1 LIYALKKFFDTNYNV
16 KLLIFIE
23 IIKMI
28 SILKKTL
35 PKKFKTFLKK
45 FRKFNS
51 INNLDKKLLKYLNFK
66 DGFYIECG
74 ANDGVNQSNTWYFEK
89 ILKWRGILIEPNE
102 KLFKNLKN
110 NRSSKNIFKNVALV
124 SEDFKNKNEE
134 IYLSENNLESKLTN
148 VKNPINQKVVT
159 ETLNNILKE
168 FNVNKINFFSL
179 DVEGYEEEVLR
190 GLNLNIFDIDYILI
204 ETNNFDKINIML
216 KNSNYTL
223 QEKLSFHDYLFKKNK
238 HQKSL

>member
-1 LIYALKKFFDTNYNV
+1 
-16 KLLIFIE
+16 
-23 IIKMI
+23 MI
-28 SILKKTL
+28 SILKKIL
-35 PKKFKTFLKK
+35 PIKFKTFLKK

-89 ILKWRGILIEPNE
+89 SLNWRGILIEPN
-102 KLFKNLKN
+102 KQIFKELKK

-134 IYLSENNLESKLTN
+134 IYLTKNNLESKLTN
-148 VKNPINQKVVT
+148 VYNSINQKVAT

-168 FNVNKINFFSL
+168 FNINKINFFSL
-179 DVEGYEEEVLR
+179 DVEGYEDEVLR
-190 GLNLNIFDIDYILI
+190 GLNLNSFDIDYILI
-204 ETNNFDKINIML
+204 ETNNLDKINSTL
-216 KNSNYTL
+216 KNFNYIL
-223 QEKLSFHDYLFKKNK
+223 QENLSFHDYLFKKNK
-238 HQKSL
+238 L

>member
-1 LIYALKKFFDTNYNV
+1 
-16 KLLIFIE
+16 
-23 IIKMI
+23 MI
-28 SILKKTL
+28 SILKKIL
-35 PKKFKTFLKK
+35 PSKFKTFLKK

-89 ILKWRGILIEPNE
+89 ILNWRGILIEPN
-102 KLFKNLKN
+102 KKSFKNLKN

-134 IYLSENNLESKLTN
+134 IYLIENNLESKLTN
-148 VKNPINQKVVT
+148 DKNSINQKVVT

-168 FNVNKINFFSL
+168 QNINKINLFSL
-179 DVEGYEEEVLR
+179 DVEGYEEEVLK

-204 ETNNFDKINIML
+204 ETNNFGKINFML
-216 KNSNYTL
+216 KNCNYLL
-223 QEKLSFHDYLFKKNK
+223 QEKLSFHDYLFKKTSFKNNF
-238 HQKSL
+238 

>member
-148 VKNPINQKVVT
+148 VKNPTNQKVVT

>member
-1 LIYALKKFFDTNYNV
+1 
-16 KLLIFIE
+16 
-23 IIKMI
+23 MI
-28 SILKKTL
+28 SILKKIL
-35 PKKFKTFLKK
+35 PSKFKTFLKK

-89 ILKWRGILIEPNE
+89 ILNWTGILIEPN
-102 KLFKNLKN
+102 KKSFKNLKN
-110 NRSSKNIFKNVALV
+110 NRSSLNIFKNVALV

-148 VKNPINQKVVT
+148 DKNSINQKVVT

-168 FNVNKINFFSL
+168 FNVNKINLLSL

-204 ETNNFDKINIML
+204 ETNNFDKINFML
-216 KNSNYTL
+216 KNYNYTL
-223 QEKLSFHDYLFKKNK
+223 QEKLSFHDYLFKKTK
-238 HQKSL
+238 RQKSF

>member
-1 LIYALKKFFDTNYNV
+1 
-16 KLLIFIE
+16 
-23 IIKMI
+23 MI
-28 SILKKTL
+28 SILKKIFPT
-35 PKKFKTFLKK
+35 KFKTFLKK

-89 ILKWRGILIEPNE
+89 VLNWRGILIEPNQTS
-102 KLFKNLKN
+102 FKNLKN
-110 NRSSKNIFKNVALV
+110 NRSYTNIFKNVALV

-148 VKNPINQKVVT
+148 IANPLNQKVTT

-168 FNVNKINFFSL
+168 HNVNKINFFSL
-179 DVEGYEEEVLR
+179 DVEGYEEEVLK
-190 GLNLNIFDIDYILI
+190 GLNLNIFDIDYMLI
-204 ETNNFDKINIML
+204 ETNNFDKINFML
-216 KNSNYTL
+216 KNYNYIL
-223 QEKLSFHDYLFKKNK
+223 QEKLSFHDYLFKKK
-238 HQKSL
+238 L

>member
-1 LIYALKKFFDTNYNV
+1 
-16 KLLIFIE
+16 
-23 IIKMI
+23 MI
-28 SILKKTL
+28 SILKKIL
-35 PKKFKTFLKK
+35 PTKFKTFLKK

-89 ILKWRGILIEPNE
+89 ILNWRGILIEPNIE
-102 KLFKNLKN
+102 SFKNLKN

-124 SEDFKNKNEE
+124 SEDFKNKNED
-134 IYLSENNLESKLTN
+134 IYLIENNLESKLTN
-148 VKNPINQKVVT
+148 AVNPLSQKVAT

-168 FNVNKINFFSL
+168 LNINKINFFSL
-179 DVEGYEEEVLR
+179 DVEGYEEEVLK

-204 ETNNFDKINIML
+204 ETNNFDKINFML
-216 KNSNYTL
+216 KNCNYIL
-223 QEKLSFHDYLFKKNK
+223 QEKLSFHDYLFKKTSFKNNFK
-238 HQKSL
+238 NTNTGELNTE

>member
-1 LIYALKKFFDTNYNV
+1 
-16 KLLIFIE
+16 
-23 IIKMI
+23 MI
-28 SILKKTL
+28 SILKKIL
-35 PKKFKTFLKK
+35 PTKFKTFLKK

-51 INNLDKKLLKYLNFK
+51 INNLDKKLLKYLNFNN
-66 DGFYIECG
+66 GFYIECG

-89 ILKWRGILIEPNE
+89 VLNWRGILIEPN
-102 KLFKNLKN
+102 KTSFKNLKN
-110 NRSSKNIFKNVALV
+110 NRSSKNIFRNVALV

-148 VKNPINQKVVT
+148 IANPLSQKVAT

-168 FNVNKINFFSL
+168 LNVNKINFFSL
-179 DVEGYEEEVLR
+179 DVEGYEEEVLK

-204 ETNNFDKINIML
+204 ETNNFDKINFIL
-216 KNSNYTL
+216 KNFNYIL

-238 HQKSL
+238 L

>member
-1 LIYALKKFFDTNYNV
+1 
-16 KLLIFIE
+16 
-23 IIKMI
+23 MI
-28 SILKKTL
+28 SILKKIL
-35 PKKFKTFLKK
+35 PVKFKTFLKK

-66 DGFYIECG
+66 NGFYIECG

-89 ILKWRGILIEPNE
+89 VLNWRGILIEPN
-102 KLFKNLKN
+102 KTSFKNLKN

-148 VKNPINQKVVT
+148 IANPLSQKVAT

-168 FNVNKINFFSL
+168 LNVNKINFFSL
-179 DVEGYEEEVLR
+179 DVEGYEEEVLK

-204 ETNNFDKINIML
+204 ETNNFDKINFML
-216 KNSNYTL
+216 KNCNYIL
-223 QEKLSFHDYLFKKNK
+223 QEKLSFHDYLFKKTSFKNNFK
-238 HQKSL
+238 TLIPRS

>member
-1 LIYALKKFFDTNYNV
+1 
-16 KLLIFIE
+16 
-23 IIKMI
+23 MI
-28 SILKKTL
+28 SILKKIL
-35 PKKFKTFLKK
+35 PTKFKTLLKK

-89 ILKWRGILIEPNE
+89 VLNWTGILIEPN
-102 KLFKNLKN
+102 KTSFKNLKN

-148 VKNPINQKVVT
+148 AVNPLSQKVAT
-159 ETLNNILKE
+159 ETLNKILKE
-168 FNVNKINFFSL
+168 LNVNKINFFSL
-179 DVEGYEEEVLR
+179 DVEGYEEEVLK
-190 GLNLNIFDIDYILI
+190 GLNLDVFDIDYILI
-204 ETNNFDKINIML
+204 ETNNFDKINFLL
-216 KNSNYTL
+216 KNCNYIL

-238 HQKSL
+238 L

>member
-1 LIYALKKFFDTNYNV
+1 
-16 KLLIFIE
+16 
-23 IIKMI
+23 MI
-28 SILKKTL
+28 SILKRVL
-35 PKKFKTFLKK
+35 PVKFKTFLKK

-89 ILKWRGILIEPNE
+89 NLNWRGILIEPNKQIFE
-102 KLFKNLKN
+102 ELKK

-134 IYLSENNLESKLTN
+134 IYLTKKNLESKLTN
-148 VKNPINQKVVT
+148 VCTFPNQKVVT

-168 FNVNKINFFSL
+168 INVNKINFFSL

-190 GLNLNIFDIDYILI
+190 GLNLNSFDIDYILI
-204 ETNNFDKINIML
+204 ETNNLDKINSTL
-216 KNSNYTL
+216 KSCNYIL
-223 QEKLSFHDYLFKKNK
+223 QENLSFRDYLFKKLK
-238 HQKSL
+238 HDSNNDFSYRKSF

>member
-1 LIYALKKFFDTNYNV
+1 
-16 KLLIFIE
+16 
-23 IIKMI
+23 MI

>member
-1 LIYALKKFFDTNYNV
+1 
-16 KLLIFIE
+16 
-23 IIKMI
+23 MI
-28 SILKKTL
+28 SILKKIL
-35 PKKFKTFLKK
+35 PAKFKIFLKK

-66 DGFYIECG
+66 NGFYIECG

-89 ILKWRGILIEPNE
+89 VLNWRGVLIEPN
-102 KLFKNLKN
+102 KTSFKNLKN
-110 NRSSKNIFKNVALV
+110 NRSSKNIFRNVALV

-148 VKNPINQKVVT
+148 IANPLSQKIAT

-168 FNVNKINFFSL
+168 LNVNKINFFSL
-179 DVEGYEEEVLR
+179 DVEGYEEEVLK

-204 ETNNFDKINIML
+204 ETNNFDKINFML
-216 KNSNYTL
+216 KNFNYIL

-238 HQKSL
+238 LQKSF